1 MSLQSFAYFGFL
13 ALTALVYLH
22 LPHRF
27 QPPFL
32 LAVNWIFYA
41 AAMPA
46 MLPLLLALCAFT
58 YGCGRGLEGA
68 HKKAFLR
75 LGVIGS
81 LAVLAFFKYVNIL
94 AGLLPWGLR
103 LPAIALPLGI
113 SFYTFAAISY
123 LVDAARG
130 DCPVERSFL
139 RYALFLS
146 LFATITQGPICRA
159 GKLLPQFDTEHR
171 FDAVRCTRALRL
183 FALGLFKTVAVSDVL
198 GVLVDNVFAHYA
210 EYGGLMLLLGG
221 VGYTLQLY
229 FNFSGYSELAR
240 ASGLFLGLEL
250 PENFKTPL
258 FSTNFSEMWSRWH
271 ISFSSWLQDYLFTP
285 LVWTDLSGITH
296 GRLRRLPPLLC
307 IFLVFFIS
315 GFWHGSTLPFI
326 VWGLLQAVFRVGEEL
341 LHRRF
346 GKPKKRTPALRAWG
360 KRAVVFVLWCIAEV
374 FFRIGMGPNPQ
385 PLGVMDGM
393 RFLCGCV
400 RALSPARF
408 VSEVY
413 AALYADFYAH
423 GLMIALYLAF
433 LCAALVFAFW
443 LDYRR
448 CFVYKNKPAEVALA
462 AEKCR
467 TLLYLMLVVFILV
480 GFILQSGGFGT
491 SGFGMYAGF

>member
-1 MSLQSFAYFGFL
+1 MSLQSFGYFGFL
-13 ALTALVYLH
+13 ALTALLYLH
-22 LPHRF
+22 LPRRW

-32 LAVNWIFYA
+32 LAASWLFYA
-41 AAMPA
+41 LAMPA
-46 MLPLLLALCAFT
+46 MLPVLWALCAFT
-58 YGCGRGLEGA
+58 YGCGRGLAGA
-68 HKKAFLR
+68 HKTAFLR
-75 LGVIGS
+75 LGVVGS
-81 LAVLAFFKYVNIL
+81 LSVLAFFKYYNIL
-94 AGLLPWGLR
+94 AGLLPWGAH
-103 LPAIALPLGI
+103 LPALALPLGI

-130 DCPVERSFL
+130 DCPIERSFL

-146 LFATITQGPICRA
+146 LFATVTQGPICRA
-159 GKLLPQFDTEHR
+159 GQLLPQFDAEHR
-171 FDAVRCTRALRL
+171 FDAARCTRALRL

-198 GVLVDNVFAHYA
+198 GVLVDNIFAHY
-210 EYGGLMLLLGG
+210 EQCGGLTLLAGG

-258 FSTNFSEMWSRWH
+258 FSTNFSELWSRWH

-285 LVWTDLSGITH
+285 LVWADVGGLTR

-307 IFLVFFIS
+307 IFVVFFLS

-326 VWGLLQAVFRVGEEL
+326 VWGLLQAVYRVGEEL

-346 GKPKKRTPALRAWG
+346 GKPKKKTPALRAWG
-360 KRAVVFVLWCIAEV
+360 KRAVVFFFWAVGMV
-374 FFRIGMGPNPQ
+374 FFRIGSGPDPQ
-385 PLGVMDGM
+385 PRGVADAVRYLG
-393 RFLCGCV
+393 GCV

-408 VSEVY
+408 GREVY

-423 GLMIALYLAF
+423 PMMIALYAAF
-433 LCAALVFAFW
+433 LAAALAFAFW

-448 CFVYKNKPAEVALA
+448 CFAHRNRPAETALA
-462 AEKCR
+462 AEKHR
-467 TLLYLMLVVFILV
+467 SLLYVLLIGFILV
-480 GFILQSGGFGT
+480 GFILQSGGFGA

>member
-13 ALTALVYLH
+13 ALTALLYLH
-22 LPHRF
+22 LPRRL

-32 LAVNWIFYA
+32 LAVSWLFYA

-75 LGVIGS
+75 LGVVGS
-81 LAVLAFFKYVNIL
+81 LAVLAFFKYVNLL
-94 AGLLPWGLR
+94 ARLLPWGLR
-103 LPAIALPLGI
+103 LPAVALPLGI

-130 DCPVERSFL
+130 DCPVEHSFV
-139 RYALFLS
+139 RCALFLS
-146 LFATITQGPICRA
+146 LFATVTQGPICRA
-159 GKLLPQFDTEHR
+159 GRLLPQFGAEHR
-171 FDAVRCTRALRL
+171 FDAARCTRALRL

-198 GVLVDNVFAHYA
+198 GVLVDNIFAHYA
-210 EYGGLMLLLGG
+210 AYGGLTLLLGA

-240 ASGLFLGLEL
+240 ASGLLLGLEL

-258 FSTNFSEMWSRWH
+258 FSTNFSELWSRWH

-285 LVWTDLSGITH
+285 LVWADLEGPTH
-296 GRLRRLPPLLC
+296 GKLRRLPPLLC
-307 IFLVFFIS
+307 IFVVFFVS

-326 VWGLLQAVFRVGEEL
+326 VWGLLQAVYRVGEEL

-346 GKPKKRTPALRAWG
+346 GKPKKRIPALRAWG
-360 KRAVVFVLWCIAEV
+360 KRCVVFVLWCIGMV
-374 FFRIGMGPNPQ
+374 FFRIGMGPNPA
-385 PLGVMDGM
+385 PLGAADAV

-400 RALSPARF
+400 RALSPVRF
-408 VSEVY
+408 AGEVY

-433 LCAALVFAFW
+433 LCAALIFAFW
-443 LDYRR
+443 LDCRR
-448 CFVYKNKPAEVALA
+448 CFVYKNQPAELALA
-462 AEKCR
+462 AEKHR
-467 TLLYLMLVVFILV
+467 MLLYWLLVAFILV
-480 GFILQSGGFGT
+480 GFILQSGGFGA